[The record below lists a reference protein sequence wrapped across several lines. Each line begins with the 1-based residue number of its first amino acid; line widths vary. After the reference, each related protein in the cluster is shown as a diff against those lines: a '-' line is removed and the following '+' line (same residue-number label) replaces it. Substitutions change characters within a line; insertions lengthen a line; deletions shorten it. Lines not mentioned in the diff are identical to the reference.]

1 MESEK
6 NTILDIDKIT
16 NQSKGILPNASKGKY
31 ITYSVDELTALRD
44 KSRFDFAYMIES
56 NKWLDFIYSGDWE
69 HNHRLQFVRLF
80 YYKEW
85 KTKKATNS
93 VRADKQGQL
102 KLL

>member
-1 MESEK
+1 
-6 NTILDIDKIT
+6 
-16 NQSKGILPNASKGKY
+16 
-31 ITYSVDELTALRD
+31 
-44 KSRFDFAYMIES
+44 MIES

-69 HNHRLQFVRLF
+69 HNNRLQFVRLF

>member
-6 NTILDIDKIT
+6 NTILDIEKIT
-16 NQSKGILPNASKGKY
+16 KESKGILPNASKGKY
-31 ITYSVDELTALRD
+31 INHSVEELTALRD

-56 NKWLDFIYSGDWE
+56 NKWLDYIYSGDWE
-69 HNHRLQFVRLF
+69 HNNRLQFIRLF

-85 KTKKATNS
+85 KTKKAVNS
-93 VRADKQGQL
+93 VQADKQGQL